1 MGSYNKTII
10 TNSGYQAISE
20 AIASGQA
27 LAFTTAKTSSYQIPS
42 GTNIAAMTE
51 LQDIEQ
57 SIELPTPTVYNET
70 VVQVYARF
78 SNTNVTTEYPINA
91 IGVYASVAG
100 GVEVLFAV
108 STAITPDI
116 QPVFD
121 ENAPSA
127 FIFNIQMI
135 ISNAASITFAVNDS
149 GTATVSD
156 INRIDREMAL
166 KVSSNAGNISN
177 TIAQTIAAVDE
188 DFPIPAAGETMGE
201 IIGKVAKFNADVSA
215 PFTGA
220 TSAEGGKKGLVPAP
234 AVGQNASY
242 LRGDGQWIPA
252 AQMKDIWQVVY
263 PVGAI
268 YMSVNSVS
276 PATLFGGTW
285 SRISDRFLLAAGSSY
300 SAGSTGGEA
309 SHALTTA
316 ELPAHTHTVGAHS
329 HGLNAHTHS
338 IGAHSHGLN
347 SHTHSIPALSG
358 TAASN
363 GAHTHDIVPRNSDGI
378 LFTQEGKVTQGGAT
392 TVPVTWGGGAYAKSN
407 GAHTHSVTTNA
418 STTGAASGS
427 TANSAAFNSGAASGN
442 TANSAAFNS
451 GSTGSGTAHNN
462 MPPYLAVYMWQRT
475 A

>member
-1 MGSYNKTII
+1 MGAYNKTII
-10 TNSGYQAISE
+10 TNSGYQAIAE

-42 GTNIAAMTE
+42 GTNIAALTA
-51 LQDIEQ
+51 LQDIQQ
-57 SIELPTPTVYNET
+57 SIELPTPTVYNDT

-100 GVEVLFAV
+100 GAEVLFAV

-166 KVSSNAGNISN
+166 KVSASGGNVSG
-177 TIAQTIAAVDE
+177 TVVQTIVSTDE
-188 DFPIPAAGETMGE
+188 EFPIPVAGETIGE
-201 IIGKVAKFNADVSA
+201 IVGKVAKFNADASA

-220 TSAEGGKKGLVPAP
+220 TSSDPGKKGLVPAP

-285 SRISDRFLLAAGSSY
+285 SRISDRFLLAAGESY

-309 SHALTTA
+309 THKLTTA

-329 HGLNAHTHS
+329 HGLN
-338 IGAHSHGLN
+338 SHK
-347 SHTHSIPALSG
+347 HSIPSLSG

-363 GAHTHDIVPRNSDGI
+363 GAHTHNVVPRNADGI
-378 LFTQEGKVTQGGAT
+378 LFTAEGKVTQGGAM
-392 TVPVTWGGGAYAKSN
+392 TVPVTWGGGVYAASA
-407 GAHTHSVTTNA
+407 GAHTHSVSTNA

-427 TANSAAFNSGAASGN
+427 TANSS
-442 TANSAAFNS
+442 AFNS
-451 GSTGSGTAHNN
+451 GSTGSGTTHNN